1 MKLKKIQT
9 KLKINSNEIIENKI
23 YEIKLKQNSSN
34 GFENKNSN
42 QIENKFK

>member
-23 YEIKLKQNSSN
+23 YEIKLKT
-34 GFENKNSN
+34 
-42 QIENKFK
+42 KFIKWL